1 VDIRLDENN
10 VPHVLEVNCN
20 PLLEDGVGLARSARA
35 EGLGFPQLL
44 HLIVKAAFEGP
55 PFDPNLPI
63 WFPAGRGKPRPPAGS

>member
-1 VDIRLDENN
+1 
-10 VPHVLEVNCN
+10 VNCN

-55 PFDPNLPI
+55 PFDMNLPI
-63 WFPAGRGKPRPPAGS
+63 SFPIGRKRTTPAPA